1 MLCLETALGLS
12 RLFITTSA
20 PNIHC
25 LNTIG
30 MQVIPK
36 GGVRMSSVFRRMS
49 SSFRKPGFSSH
60 FYRLL
65 DSTVEKCGE
74 CCLVHEKFSLNLIKE
89 ATDEPRTDTIFKASE
104 FQGCSSVQ
112 IGTAQSSSRFPFGSI
127 FVRNFSEV
135 PVNFTVFGDTEE
147 ETDMTVQPFSEAAV
161 TLNAISAV
169 QVFHPTD
176 PVRLLFVFDIF
187 HPVDPIIPSNP

>member
-1 MLCLETALGLS
+1 
-12 RLFITTSA
+12 
-20 PNIHC
+20 
-25 LNTIG
+25 
-30 MQVIPK
+30 
-36 GGVRMSSVFRRMS
+36 MSSLFK
-49 SSFRKPGFSSH
+49 KPAFSSH
-60 FYRLL
+60 FNRLL

-74 CCLVHEKFSLNLIKE
+74 CCLVHEKFSLNLVKQ
-89 ATDEPRTDTIFKASE
+89 ATDEPGTEAIFKASE

-112 IGTAQSSSRFPFGSI
+112 NGKARSSSRFPFGSI
-127 FVRNFSEV
+127 LARNLSTV

-176 PVRLLFVFDIF
+176 PIRLLFVFDIF
-187 HPVDPIIPSNP
+187 HPGDPIIPPNP